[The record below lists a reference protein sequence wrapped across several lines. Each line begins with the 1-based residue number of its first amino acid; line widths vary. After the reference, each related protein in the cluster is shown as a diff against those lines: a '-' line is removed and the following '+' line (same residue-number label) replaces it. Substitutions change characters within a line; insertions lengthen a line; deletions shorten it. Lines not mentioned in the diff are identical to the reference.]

1 MKRYVV
7 IIISIA
13 QSIDRHKLYEA
24 GLELVDAESQA
35 RIKRFYHRADAC
47 RCLIG
52 RLLPRVLLKQHGIP
66 AAQMTFG
73 KTDAGKPYVT
83 TPLDPSI
90 AFNVSHD
97 SSFVAMVFAPGG
109 ANPPA
114 YSVGVDIMEV
124 RMPRGETYASLTE
137 TFGEQLTTLE
147 RRQLRALQ
155 PEEGLRH
162 FFWIWTTK
170 EAYTKALGIGLG
182 FDFNRVEVDVAA
194 RTIRIDGVIPQG
206 WRLTRFEA
214 TSPEGAPYVGV
225 TAELTTDNTPATIT
239 DAGSD
244 TPIVRHDAAEFIRNA
259 VSVLGG
265 DK

>member
-1 MKRYVV
+1 MEIWLVAYEPD
-7 IIISIA
+7 A
-13 QSIDRHKLYEA
+13 LDEELKLYKA
-24 GLELVDAESQA
+24 GLELVDADSQA

-52 RLLPRVLLKQHGIP
+52 RLLPRVLLKQHGVP
-66 AAQMTFG
+66 VAQMSFG
-73 KTDAGKPYVT
+73 KTDAGKPYF
-83 TPLDPSI
+83 TPLDPAI

-97 SSFVAMVFAPGG
+97 SSFVAMAFAPGG
-109 ANPPA
+109 ANPPS
-114 YSVGVDIMEV
+114 YSVGIDIMEV

-155 PEEGLRH
+155 PEEVLQH

-182 FDFNRVEVDVAA
+182 CDFNRVEVDVAA
-194 RTIRIDGVIPQG
+194 RTIRIDGVIPKG

-225 TAELTTDNTPATIT
+225 AAELTTDNTPATIT

-259 VSVLGG
+259 VSALGS